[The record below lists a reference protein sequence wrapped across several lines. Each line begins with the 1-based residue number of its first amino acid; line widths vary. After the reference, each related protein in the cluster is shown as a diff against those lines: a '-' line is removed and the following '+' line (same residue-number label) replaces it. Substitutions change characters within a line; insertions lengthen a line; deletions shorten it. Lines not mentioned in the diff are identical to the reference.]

1 MKKLNKNKKKSP
13 EKKRQR
19 TVQIKEDSNKKEK
32 KEKSTDEPRKPRKP
46 SYYDKYYKPK
56 ETFHSTSKNPKI
68 NEILNKLKE
77 SGTLK
82 LPDDTNSNVGKID
95 SNKIQ
100 KYNKLLAQEKYRD
113 QHKKVVQPKIK
124 AVIEKIKN
132 SSDQSSAIIS
142 SSNLPLKI
150 DPSSNKQYF
159 KTETN
164 LDKESDNKDI
174 NKEKEKEKEKI
185 KKKRNVIEG
194 KVITVKKILKK
205 AKNLKKKVKKKKKKV
220 VHMKKKE
227 EEEKKRKRKKKKIK
241 KNK

>member
-1 MKKLNKNKKKSP
+1 M
-13 EKKRQR
+13 
-19 TVQIKEDSNKKEK
+19 
-32 KEKSTDEPRKPRKP
+32 
-46 SYYDKYYKPK
+46 
-56 ETFHSTSKNPKI
+56 
-68 NEILNKLKE
+68 NKLKE

-142 SSNLPLKI
+142 SSNLPMKI

-174 NKEKEKEKEKI
+174 NKEKEIEK
-185 KKKRNVIEG
+185 G
-194 KVITVKKILKK
+194 
-205 AKNLKKKVKKKKKKV
+205 KKKKKKKR
-220 VHMKKKE
+220 HRRKSYNSEEDSEESEESEEESE
-227 EEEKKRKRKKKKIK
+227 EEEKERSSYEEERRRRKKKKK
-241 KNK
+241 KNKKEKDKEKQVKQNKFNNLVISNNELTVGGSQKYDGFSLTIERDPDQEKYYK